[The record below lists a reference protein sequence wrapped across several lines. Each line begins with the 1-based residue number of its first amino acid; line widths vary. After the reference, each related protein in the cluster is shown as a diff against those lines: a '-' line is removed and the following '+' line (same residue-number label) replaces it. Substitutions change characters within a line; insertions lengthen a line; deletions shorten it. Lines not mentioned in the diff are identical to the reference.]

1 MSNLSDIVESSVR
14 NAAPWAVYLGF
25 LVGAGVPG
33 FCRRLPAWLR
43 GFLIWGFSMIAIAGS
58 PTSQQVRWVLGSGLG
73 LGLGLGGV
81 AVFARHLFRMRQG
94 VPRKS
99 PVPSDQPDRRLWVWV
114 LAGAWPVL
122 MGLAILLELLQ
133 SDLRRAEARA
143 AEEATTLARGA
154 AAAFERTFWEPL
166 NVDVPRGRS
175 TPMSIRRDR
184 GENRLEPPEWWLK
197 ATPEFRRLWE
207 QAAAVPPSAASN
219 PWRGFPAAAAG
230 PEATAVAQFLEV
242 RHATRGGTLSDPVTE
257 LERVRAAAPHAR
269 TPAGL
274 PVPVLAWME
283 LFRLVRYA
291 DRRPPGALQGAF
303 LEDLRRCP
311 PILWP
316 SILESLQASG
326 WTVGDHDWIP
336 ALEMLRQ
343 QLRQHESEAPWCE
356 AVALRLERHPGA
368 AVLLIEGP
376 EGLRLFRSADLP
388 NDPLRSNSP
397 DLLGRLFGEDWVQAA
412 LRSASGQPGLRADTG
427 WAVRFRYAGQ
437 FRNAD
442 GDVDTTFRYS
452 PNILS
457 SRLLTYHGDQGRWK
471 TLASEVLVPDD
482 GEGFRVEVGLAD
494 PASYFASVRRQAV
507 WTGGLGVATAG
518 MLIAALFLGRRAYL
532 KLQELHE
539 AQTNF
544 VAGVTHELR
553 APLASVRL
561 LVENLQRGGDSSGER
576 RREYYDLIVRECRR
590 LGMLVQNVLDW
601 SRIEQGHREYQFRP
615 TDLPALVS
623 ETVRVLEPQFGLRR
637 VRLALRL
644 PEVSPDLSEPAAMV
658 DAAALQQCLVNLLDN
673 ALKHAPED
681 SEVVV
686 ALERGGGQW
695 TLSVADAGPGIPEA
709 EQRRIF
715 DRFHRLGSELRRETE
730 GVGIGLSLVK
740 HIVEGH
746 RGVVRVESRPGEGAR
761 FIVTLPANSQP
772 QTQTD
777 GGTP

>member
-1 MSNLSDIVESSVR
+1 VSNLSDIVESSVR

-43 GFLIWGFSMIAIAGS
+43 GFLGWGFSLIAIAGS
-58 PTSQQVRWVLGSGLG
+58 PSSPQVRWVLGSSLG

-81 AVFARHLFRMRQG
+81 VVFARHLFRMRQG
-94 VPRKS
+94 VPCKS

-143 AEEATTLARGA
+143 AEEAATLARGA
-154 AAAFERTFWEPL
+154 AAAFERQLLETRPSE
-166 NVDVPRGRS
+166 S
-175 TPMSIRRDR
+175 TPRRSSQWVIRRET
-184 GENRLEPPEWWLK
+184 GANRLEPPDWWL
-197 ATPEFRRLWE
+197 AAGPLFRDRWE
-207 QAAAVPPSAASN
+207 QAASIPLSDASN
-219 PWRGFPAAAAG
+219 PWRGFSAAEAG
-230 PEATAVAQFLEV
+230 PEASAVAHFLEV
-242 RHATRGGTLSDPVTE
+242 RRAIQLGAVSDPVSE
-257 LERVRAAAPHAR
+257 LERVRDAAPNVR
-269 TPAGL
+269 MPTGL
-274 PVPVLAWME
+274 PVSILAWMDF
-283 LFRLVRYA
+283 FRLPSPA
-291 DRRPPGALQGAF
+291 EARRRLMLRGLF
-303 LEDLRRCP
+303 LEDLQSWP
-311 PILWP
+311 AVLWP
-316 SILESLQASG
+316 SLRESLQAR
-326 WTVGDHDWIP
+326 WAVGDAEWT
-336 ALEMLRQ
+336 AVVETLKRLEF
-343 QLRQHESEAPWCE
+343 EAPWRE
-356 AVALRLERHPGA
+356 AVARQLQRHPGA
-368 AVLLIEGP
+368 GAFWVEGP
-376 EGLRLFRSADLP
+376 DGLRLFRSSLP
-388 NDPLRSNSP
+388 PAHFFGRSDS
-397 DLLGRLFGEDWVQAA
+397 DEVGTLFPEDRVWDA
-412 LRSASGQPGLRADTG
+412 LREASNQPGLGAGTG
-427 WAVRFRYAGQ
+427 WGIRFRWDGGIRNAGGAVDTSGWTALASAPL
-437 FRNAD
+437 FRN
-442 GDVDTTFRYS
+442 
-452 PNILS
+452 
-457 SRLLTYHGDQGRWK
+457 
-471 TLASEVLVPDD
+471 D

-494 PASYFASVRRQAV
+494 PALYFASIRRQAV

-644 PEVSPDLSEPAAMV
+644 PEVSPDLSEPVAMV

-709 EQRRIF
+709 EQHRIF

-746 RGVVRVESRPGEGAR
+746 RGVVRVQSGRGEGAR
-761 FIVTLPANSQP
+761 FIVTLPAQTQP
-772 QTQTD
+772 QTD